1 MKTRYDGVIAVERRA
16 LDQKASEI
24 RSVADSVATL
34 DDRLS
39 AIENSMRHEA
49 AVAASTLYF
58 PVHAYAERMRA
69 SRSALQEDR
78 RKADMLLDV
87 LREQAAEACGRVTA
101 IEELAEQDRAGQRLV
116 LQRAEQSVADDLA
129 AAAMMRRARDAARR
143 QRP

>member
-24 RSVADSVATL
+24 RSMADSVAAL

-39 AIENSMRHEA
+39 TIENSLRHEA
-49 AVAASTLYF
+49 AVAATTLHF

-69 SRSALQEDR
+69 NRSALREDR
-78 RKADMLLDV
+78 RKAEMLLGV

-129 AAAMMRRARDAARR
+129 AAAMIRRARDAARR